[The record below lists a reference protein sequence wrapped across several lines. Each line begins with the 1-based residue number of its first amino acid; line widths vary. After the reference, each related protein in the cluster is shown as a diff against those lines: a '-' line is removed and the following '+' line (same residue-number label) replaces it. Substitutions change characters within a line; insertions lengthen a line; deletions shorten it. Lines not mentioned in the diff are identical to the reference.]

1 MRKLSTHGVNLPLDG
16 VACHSTF
23 SPSFRHHGAYPNV
36 LFTKQHRGIN
46 LFCGLTG
53 YGFGGKRI
61 AVQNEVRCFCNNGSR
76 QYGLELRSGFK
87 PLH

>member
-23 SPSFRHHGAYPNV
+23 SPAFGNHRAYPHV
-36 LFTKQHRGIN
+36 LFAKQYRCIN
-46 LFCGLTG
+46 LFSGVTG
-53 YGFGGKRI
+53 YSFGGKRI
-61 AVQNEVRCFCNNGSR
+61 AMQNEVRCFCNDSSG
-76 QYGLELRSGFK
+76 QYSLELRSGFK